1 MFLEIKTVMWT
12 YRRGR
17 RPKPFDFF
25 PGMSDRFKGRGN
37 TGLETVERV
46 RAEMA
51 RERTRGGG
59 VAPPTP
65 PSTSKS
71 TPTGRKRVG
80 GDLSGVVK
88 KQMVDSQVSSSKN
101 NSMPGKSKSKSGAR
115 KSGKSTRKT
124 RKSSKKSLKVKGRR
138 QKARRMVKYQLK
150 NGVNHTVE
158 ANFVNSTAEDVVWL
172 GQHTFPQNMILRQGV
187 KLLVKDLLQ
196 RAGVEVVSAD
206 AFLVNFGSGIDI
218 VFEFKNGPLGITATA
233 AYNITNVA
241 SNNLNAIVAWFM
253 DSTRPWWLA
262 TNNDVYFTRMWMGGN
277 ATSGARPAADL
288 SVANYICKFHVKN
301 TLKMQNRT
309 KNVDGTNDNTEE
321 SDVVPLIGK
330 HYNCYGTELRL
341 RKQHIGS
348 LNPGVSA
355 GHSVVGDMDYGYVS
369 SGSGDTDNSFKEPPN
384 GFAEFTNCRYTGKV
398 YMYPGYVFTSSLTS
412 SYNMLFNTLYK
423 KVYGYTTP
431 TASPLPL
438 LRYVSDRR
446 YGKARMFALEKQIN
460 SAPSAETAKWI
471 NVAFEINLEISA
483 TGYSK
488 RSFSTVKSFQK
499 ELFV

>member
-1 MFLEIKTVMWT
+1 MWT
-12 YRRGR
+12 YYRGR

-25 PGMSDRFKGRGN
+25 PGISDRFKGRGN

-46 RAEMA
+46 RAQMA
-51 RERTRGGG
+51 REKARGKG
-59 VAPPTP
+59 VAPPSP
-65 PSTSKS
+65 PASP
-71 TPTGRKRVG
+71 PTGRKRVG
-80 GDLSGVVK
+80 GDLASVSK
-88 KQMVDSQVSSSKN
+88 KQKVDGQVDSSKK

-124 RKSSKKSLKVKGRR
+124 RKSSKKSLKAKGRR

-150 NGVNHTVE
+150 NGINHTVE
-158 ANFVNSTAEDVVWL
+158 SNFASNTAEDVVWL
-172 GQHTFPQNMILRQGV
+172 GHHTFPQNMILKQGV

-196 RAGVEVVSAD
+196 RAGIEVVSAD

-218 VFEFKNGPLGITATA
+218 VFEYKNGGNGATAVA

-253 DSTRPWWLA
+253 DSTRPWWLS

-288 SVANYICKFHVKN
+288 NVGNYVCKFHVKN
-301 TLKMQNRT
+301 TMKMQNRT
-309 KNVDGTNDNTEE
+309 KNVDGVNDNTEE
-321 SDVVPLIGK
+321 SDVVPLVGK
-330 HYNCYGTELRL
+330 HYNCNGTELRL
-341 RKQHIGS
+341 RKQHVGG
-348 LNPGVSA
+348 LNPGVA
-355 GHSVVGDMDYGYVS
+355 NGNSVHGDSEYGFAECS
-369 SGSGDTDNSFKEPPN
+369 SDDLDNSFKEPPN
-384 GFAEFTNCRYTGKV
+384 GFAEFTNCLYTGKV

-412 SYNMLFNTLYK
+412 SYSMFFNTLYK

-431 TASPLPL
+431 TAVPVL
-438 LRYVSDRR
+438 LRFTSDRR

-460 SAPSAETAKWI
+460 SAPGADTAKWI